1 MRPCSA
7 TPDGRYRG
15 IPYISD
21 AHSDPRNRPLTIVA
35 FFLFFDGQSSNSIPI
50 TIRSIG
56 RGCLKN
62 QTFPALVEHTTRQI
76 GDLVN
81 DDHITPC
88 CDATSPGAISSSA
101 LRFPLS
107 QDVHVVPK
115 PLTLCG
121 YSSHITAPRPWKS
134 TRPGFLLLRGPGT
147 PATTAMAFSNYQRQ
161 CSTTVQFLCLRN
173 STWVISSAIDKS
185 LTSPTGNRDMVSAPQ
200 SLRQV

>member
-1 MRPCSA
+1 VPEKSDLPRL
-7 TPDGRYRG
+7 GRTHHS
-15 IPYISD
+15 SD
-21 AHSDPRNRPLTIVA
+21 WGPRKRWLHHALLRCHVSRRDI
-35 FFLFFDGQSSNSIPI
+35 LFSS
-50 TIRSIG
+50 
-56 RGCLKN
+56 
-62 QTFPALVEHTTRQI
+62 
-76 GDLVN
+76 
-81 DDHITPC
+81 
-88 CDATSPGAISSSA
+88 

-173 STWVISSAIDKS
+173 GTWVISSAIDKS